1 MFTFLIRNEILINY
15 YNEKT
20 ALHMA
25 IEKDNLEIIHLLLS
39 HTDIDINI
47 RSVLNCFSFLY
58 HFDQYFFIM
67 FHISF
72 LNGIENH

>member
-25 IEKDNLEIIHLLLS
+25 IEKNNLEIIHLLLS
-39 HTDIDINI
+39 HPDIDINI

-58 HFDQYFFIM
+58 HFKSILFYYVFA
-67 FHISF
+67 FHF
-72 LNGIENH
+72 